1 MDVSLSKRIQI
12 ERDLY
17 VLVFLCVKKY
27 AKEQERANVT
37 PCAAARNVKLDFEL
51 ELQRVASL
59 IGLLKARDYRYAV
72 LASLTRNIMR
82 V

>member
-1 MDVSLSKRIQI
+1 MQKN
-12 ERDLY
+12 
-17 VLVFLCVKKY
+17 KM
-27 AKEQERANVT
+27 RANVT

-59 IGLLKARDYRYAV
+59 IGLLKVCGYSFAV
-72 LASLTRNIMR
+72 SALLTRNIMR